1 MRLVLALLLCSLCV
15 SAMPHVSV
23 VGVANSLP
31 WTEFLAVTTESR
43 SMAQVTQEIS
53 DELVTQLVH
62 EMFTQRAWPMLLASI
77 TIGDAPKITSSVTE
91 SVTYLLED
99 PTIIAT
105 LTLDITKKVT
115 ALLSEKLQTHLE
127 KTIEENV
134 EKPLLQYFTDLVV
147 RGLTDPLTRSLSLH
161 FARDVYEKAKHQA
174 SLKVYQRIKHLD
186 KYYNYRVYYK
196 CYFFSVYCK
205 GRTKDDFSWGP
216 AAYKRVCE
224 DEKPQSD
231 PPCSVFGIQQ

>member
-105 LTLDITKKVT
+105 LTLDITKKSHGAAFRKAADAPRENNRRKCGKAAIAVLHRSGRART
-115 ALLSEKLQTHLE
+115 DRSPDALSQSALCEGRVREGQTPSEPQSLPANQTPRQVLQL
-127 KTIEENV
+127 
-134 EKPLLQYFTDLVV
+134 PRLLQVLLLLCVLQ
-147 RGLTDPLTRSLSLH
+147 GAH
-161 FARDVYEKAKHQA
+161 E
-174 SLKVYQRIKHLD
+174 
-186 KYYNYRVYYK
+186 
-196 CYFFSVYCK
+196 
-205 GRTKDDFSWGP
+205 G
-216 AAYKRVCE
+216 
-224 DEKPQSD
+224 
-231 PPCSVFGIQQ
+231 